1 MEKTPYIGQ
10 LDRRIQIVQL
20 TVVRNS
26 VGEQITTEVEVCMA
40 QSMMKDVSG
49 SEDVEGK
56 VKHLVNR
63 TYMIRHND
71 QVATNGLN
79 YVLVDGSQKFEI
91 TNIKTIGRR
100 QYLEL
105 ICRNYV

>member
-10 LDRRIQIVQL
+10 LDRRIQIVQH
-20 TVVRNS
+20 TIVRNAA
-26 VGEQITTEVEVCMA
+26 GEQMKTEVEVCMA

-49 SEDVEGK
+49 DEDVEGK

-63 TYMIRHND
+63 TYTIRHHD
-71 QVATNGLN
+71 GVATNGLN
-79 YVLVDGSQKFEI
+79 YVVVDGTEKFEI

-100 QYLEL
+100 KFLEL
-105 ICRNYV
+105 ICKNYG